1 VHAALHAAGIPSP
14 YLLVGRSFG
23 SYNARVLADLYMPE
37 VYGLVLDK
45 AVANRYLSGRFAQ

>member
-1 VHAALHAAGIPSP
+1 MHAALLAAGIPSP